1 MAKLIPTLGKMIR
14 DGVLPIADGVWIDVY
29 NSSAN
34 TEIAGTIHTR
44 ISQGNY
50 WFVTEIYEDKANRE
64 LIATEGVEEDNP
76 LL

>member
-1 MAKLIPTLGKMIR
+1 MAKIIPTLERMIR
-14 DGVLPIADGVWIDVY
+14 EGKIPIIGGVWIDVY

-50 WFVTEIYEDKANRE
+50 WYVTEIKD
-64 LIATEGVEEDNP
+64 D
-76 LL
+76 